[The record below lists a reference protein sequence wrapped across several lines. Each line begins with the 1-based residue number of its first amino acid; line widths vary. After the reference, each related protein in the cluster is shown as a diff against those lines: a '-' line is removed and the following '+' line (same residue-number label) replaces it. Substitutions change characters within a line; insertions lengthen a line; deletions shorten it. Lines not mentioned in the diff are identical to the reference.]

1 MKLSEYNPHDNR
13 YNLSLHLRITL
24 EAPLSHIG
32 ETTGNQSNLR
42 TIKITDLLGNSSE
55 IFAYSGNAIRNKI
68 LRRCGIDSFLESIN
82 LKVNPTAHQALFAG
96 GFIDGGTGND
106 LEMDKKIRTLVPPLS
121 VLGTAK
127 PKDLFGSK
135 DAQMIPGRVNIGD
148 ATLLCLESALHCY
161 KSFAPAI
168 PINCLD
174 KIALVASAKN
184 LLDKIR
190 VDQWLGIPTEISI
203 TEAQKQY
210 DQAIS
215 LCIPYLEKNIRSYTE
230 WLTWNQ
236 KTRRDSLQ
244 DPNLNQHLTEEKR
257 LPENRQLSLLG
268 SDKPQKELKE
278 KTKNQQMIMGDWLLQ
293 KGAILYSR
301 WDAEITSIEEGF
313 LIDALLNFHRS
324 PYLGGKTSTGCGLVS
339 LDFWYESGK
348 EKGEWLRLSPSLRVE
363 SDRAT
368 EKHSRYLQYLDSYRE
383 FLADVEQSSEIR
395 GLFNVS

>member
-1 MKLSEYNPHDNR
+1 MKLSEYNPHSNR

-42 TIKITDLLGNSSE
+42 TIKITDLLGDCSE
-55 IFAYSGNAIRNKI
+55 IFTYSGNALRNKI

-82 LKVNPTAHQALFAG
+82 LKVNPTAHQTLFAG

-106 LEMDKKIRTLVPPLS
+106 LEMDKKIRALVPPLS

-135 DAQMIPGRVNIGD
+135 DAQMIPGRINIGD

-161 KSFAPAI
+161 KSFAPVI
-168 PINCLD
+168 PIDCLD
-174 KIALVASAKN
+174 KIAAIASAKK
-184 LLDKIR
+184 LLDKVR
-190 VDQWLGIPTEISI
+190 VDDWLGLPTEITI
-203 TEAQKQY
+203 TEAQEQY
-210 DQAIS
+210 NQTIS
-215 LCIPYLEKNIRSYTE
+215 LYIPYLEKHIRSYTE

-244 DPNLNQHLTEEKR
+244 DPNLNQHLIEEKQ
-257 LPENRQLSLLG
+257 LLENKQLSLLG
-268 SDKPQKELKE
+268 KAPKESKE
-278 KTKNQQMIMGDWLLQ
+278 KPKNQQMIMGDWLLQ
-293 KGAILYSR
+293 KGAVLYSR

-313 LIDALLNFHRS
+313 LIDALLQFNRS
-324 PYLGGKTSTGCGLVS
+324 PYLGGKNSTGCGLVS
-339 LDFWYESGK
+339 LDFWYESEG
-348 EKGEWLRLSPSLRVE
+348 EKGEWLRLSPSVQVE
-363 SDRAT
+363 SNRAT
-368 EKHSRYLQYLDSYRE
+368 KNHLRYLQYLDSYRE
-383 FLADVEQSSEIR
+383 FLTEVEQSSEIR